1 VIRKKLTTLLALLA
15 LATAA
20 QAQTADELFATVRTK
35 VLQVKDYVADVN
47 MKIDV
52 AFMQVPMLKGKLYY
66 KAPDKMKLERNGGIS
81 ILPRKNINMT
91 LSNLIPTGK
100 VTVIDM
106 GITTLK
112 DKKLR
117 LLKVVPDEDNNGI
130 VLTKMWLDEK
140 ELLVT
145 HTETTT
151 FNDGTVIMDL
161 DYKNYNKYGL
171 PDKVKIFM
179 DLKEYKLPK
188 GVTMDYNDVL
198 EKTDKDKTAK
208 KQKGTI
214 EIRYLNYTINKGI
227 PDAIFAAAKKTA
239 E

>member
-1 VIRKKLTTLLALLA
+1 
-15 LATAA
+15 
-20 QAQTADELFATVRTK
+20 
-35 VLQVKDYVADVN
+35 
-47 MKIDV
+47 
-52 AFMQVPMLKGKLYY
+52 MLKGKLYY

-106 GITTLK
+106 GNTTLK

-214 EIRYLNYTINKGI
+214 EIKYLNYTINKGI
-227 PDAIFAAAKKTA
+227 PDAIFAAAKKGS